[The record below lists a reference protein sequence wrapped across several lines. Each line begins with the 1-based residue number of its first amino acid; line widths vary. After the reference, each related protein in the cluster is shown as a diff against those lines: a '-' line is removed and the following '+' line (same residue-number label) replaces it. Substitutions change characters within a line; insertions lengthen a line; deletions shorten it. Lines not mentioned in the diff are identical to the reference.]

1 MISDSDRLY
10 SYFQVTY
17 AFCKEFISLLL
28 ENVGAGG
35 ELPTID
41 VLVKLFQKVCSLYC
55 DKVCFIKTRGLND
68 FRGSE

>member
-1 MISDSDRLY
+1 
-10 SYFQVTY
+10 VTY

-41 VLVKLFQKVCSLYC
+41 VLVKLFQKVCYGIFVTAPIQITLYWYLMLC
-55 DKVCFIKTRGLND
+55 ASYMN
-68 FRGSE
+68 